1 MKASACGLLG
11 CPLPSTLFRALKV
24 LGIHLH
30 YEFTAKILP
39 LGVKNFDSV
48 VLKNLSRPADITPY
62 KNQSTIHRSQK

>member
-1 MKASACGLLG
+1 VGYLDAG
-11 CPLPSTLFRALKV
+11 CYQPLFRALKV

-48 VLKNLSRPADITPY
+48 VLKNLSRPADIAPY
-62 KNQSTIHRSQK
+62 ENQSTIQRSQK